1 MPTYTSTLPTK
12 IIDDLGELSK
22 QLKMP
27 KNKIIEKALTIF
39 LDQYKRAQ
47 YIDSFKRASSD
58 TDQISMAEEGM
69 GEYLSQ
75 LKQWDET
82 S

>member
-1 MPTYTSTLPTK
+1 MPTYTSTLPSK
-12 IIDDLGELSK
+12 IIEELGALSE

-47 YIDSFKRASSD
+47 YIESFKRAA
-58 TDQISMAEEGM
+58 TDMDLLSMAEEGM

-75 LKQWDET
+75 IDSWDET